1 VGDLISDGELTPVL
15 KATQLGY
22 RRGDEWLFRGLNFHL
37 LPGELL
43 WLRGQNGRGKTSLLR
58 LVVSLAHPDEGEF
71 KWTHTG
77 NSDEEQN
84 HPNALYIGHANGLK
98 DDLTALESLQFLANL
113 HGLAADDAQLA
124 SALKKFSMY
133 SRRHQ
138 LTRTLS
144 QGQRRRVA
152 LARLALGAGVAVWV
166 LDEPFDTLDQSGI
179 SVLRELLD
187 VHCATGGSVLLT
199 SHIPLGDGSGP
210 LREINL
216 DSAARA

>member
-1 VGDLISDGELTPVL
+1 VGDLISDDESIPIL

-22 RRGDEWLFRGLNFHL
+22 RRGDEWLFRDLNFHL

-71 KWTHTG
+71 KWAQVG
-77 NSDEEQN
+77 DSDEENN
-84 HPNALYIGHANGLK
+84 HPIALYIGHANGLK

-113 HGLAADDAQLA
+113 HGLAADDTHLA

-179 SVLRELLD
+179 SLLRELID
-187 VHCATGGSVLLT
+187 GHCAMGGSVLLT
-199 SHIPLGDGSGP
+199 SHIPLGDGNRP
-210 LREINL
+210 VREINL
-216 DSAARA
+216 DGATQA